1 MVLDNLG
8 LIIYFMIY
16 FFSIAFIGKALDV
29 ELDVVLWTSVRFLI
43 ET

>member
-16 FFSIAFIGKALDV
+16 FFPSPFLGKALDV